1 MFTFSSFACLLFLA
15 IIFVDKNKTRITFSA
30 TPTQLYSKLSKF
42 INTERKIEVRR
53 YKKNPRPSSSLNKS
67 FLVVLFEKTGR
78 GGGKRERTDSPMS
91 LDCRPLP
98 SEFHSSSATRKGD
111 TGPLASKLRNE
122 AREFGRR
129 LAPRNEGGRN
139 LRKVY
144 RGSYVPPRG
153 LRDAN

>member
-1 MFTFSSFACLLFLA
+1 M
-15 IIFVDKNKTRITFSA
+15 
-30 TPTQLYSKLSKF
+30 
-42 INTERKIEVRR
+42 
-53 YKKNPRPSSSLNKS
+53 
-67 FLVVLFEKTGR
+67 
-78 GGGKRERTDSPMS
+78 
-91 LDCRPLP
+91 P

-144 RGSYVPPRG
+144 RGSYVPPAG
-153 LRDAN
+153 YAMQIEFEINWRDELPSNHTSEIPSY